1 MKMKKCPHCSEE
13 ILHSAKVCRY
23 CNKKTAKSNII
34 LNMIG
39 LGVVVW
45 IVWGVNEQGY
55 FDGFLNQYFG
65 HNFTSIEDTTC
76 RDLKDSAVGQTLSN
90 ETSTWKVMG
99 VRNFVEMSRNDNEL
113 VCLGEMVSEGL
124 FTTLM
129 ITLSDWEG
137 DLFVEYQ
144 AF

>member
-1 MKMKKCPHCSEE
+1 MKKCPHCSEE
-13 ILHSAKVCRY
+13 ILHSAKVCRF
-23 CNKKTAKSNII
+23 CNRKTAKSNII

-39 LGVVVW
+39 LGVLVW

-137 DLFVEYQ
+137 DLFVKYQ

>member
-13 ILHSAKVCRY
+13 ILHSAKVCRF
-23 CNKKTAKSNII
+23 CNRKTAKSNII

-39 LGVVVW
+39 LGVLVW

-55 FDGFLNQYFG
+55 FDGFLNKYVG
-65 HNFTSIEDTTC
+65 HSFTSIEDTTC

>member
-1 MKMKKCPHCSEE
+1 MKKCPHCSEE
-13 ILHSAKVCRY
+13 ILHSAKVCRF
-23 CNKKTAKSNII
+23 CNRKTAKSNII

-39 LGVVVW
+39 LGVLVW

>member
-1 MKMKKCPHCSEE
+1 
-13 ILHSAKVCRY
+13 
-23 CNKKTAKSNII
+23 
-34 LNMIG
+34 
-39 LGVVVW
+39 
-45 IVWGVNEQGY
+45 
-55 FDGFLNQYFG
+55 
-65 HNFTSIEDTTC
+65 
-76 RDLKDSAVGQTLSN
+76 
-90 ETSTWKVMG
+90 MG

>member
-13 ILHSAKVCRY
+13 ILHSAKVCRF
-23 CNKKTAKSNII
+23 CNRKTAKSNII

-39 LGVVVW
+39 LGVLVW

-99 VRNFVEMSRNDNEL
+99 VRNFLEMSRNDNEL

-137 DLFVEYQ
+137 DLFVKYQ